1 MTGHGNYSRLAM
13 NRLGLRLFIV
23 SEAALF
29 SAFLFSRYYLT
40 GTSQPHGLNISLG
53 FVITGVL
60 LASSFFAWRSERAI
74 ARGDQ
79 KGFLRATAITIALGT
94 LFLVGVGFEWKE
106 ALAEFPP
113 PDLFGTIFFTLTGLH
128 ASHLL
133 SGLVLLVLAFF
144 HGRRGGYS
152 AESHWG
158 VEAIVRYWHF
168 VDLVWLFVFP
178 TLYLV

>member
-1 MTGHGNYSRLAM
+1 M
-13 NRLGLRLFIV
+13 NRLGLWLFIV
-23 SEAALF
+23 SESALF

-40 GTSQPHGLNISLG
+40 GTSQPEGLNISLG
-53 FVITGVL
+53 FVITAVL
-60 LASSFFAWRSERAI
+60 LASSFFAYRAERSI
-74 ARGDQ
+74 SRGDRR
-79 KGFLRATAITIALGT
+79 GFLMSTLITIGLGI

-113 PDLFGTIFFTLTGLH
+113 PDLFGTVFFTLTGLH
-128 ASHLL
+128 ASHLI
-133 SGLVLLVLAFF
+133 SGLVLLVLMFF

-152 AESHWG
+152 VESHWG

-168 VDLVWLFVFP
+168 VDVVWLFVFP